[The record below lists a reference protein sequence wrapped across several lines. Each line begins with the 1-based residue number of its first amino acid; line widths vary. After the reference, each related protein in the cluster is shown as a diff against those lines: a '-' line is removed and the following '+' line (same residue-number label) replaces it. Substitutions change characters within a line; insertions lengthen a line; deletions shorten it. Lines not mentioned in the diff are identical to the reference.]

1 MRQKNGDV
9 VRASDGDC
17 TEFEVMLTELTSR
30 GAVGKILK
38 KQVVSE
44 DPPFIWLGQ
53 AIPKGW
59 KLDFIVEKA
68 VELGAWA
75 VSPILAERSIPRL
88 DTNRTEDRLSRWQRV
103 AEAARKQCGRIHPM
117 RIESPVSIQTFLEET
132 KNTELKIIFHPKARI
147 GLRET
152 LSTISSTA
160 SVALLIGPEGGFTE
174 SEVHSAEEAGFCSTR
189 MGPQTLRSETA
200 PIAILAIL
208 EYLFGKLGEAPQ
220 LIEETDNPPGEWKSH
235 ED

>member
-1 MRQKNGDV
+1 M
-9 VRASDGDC
+9 VRVSDGDF
-17 TEFEVMLTELTSR
+17 TEFEVMLTELTHR
-30 GAVGKILK
+30 GAVGKILER
-38 KQVVSE
+38 QVVSA
-44 DPPFIWLGQ
+44 DSPFIWLGQ

-68 VELGAWA
+68 VELGAWV

-88 DTNRTEDRLSRWQRV
+88 DTNRTTARLLRWQRV

-117 RIESPVSIQTFLEET
+117 KIESPVSMQTFLKET
-132 KNTELKIIFHPKARI
+132 ENAELKIIFHPKARV

-174 SEVHSAEEAGFCSTR
+174 AEVRSAEEVGFRSTG
-189 MGPQTLRSETA
+189 MGPRTLRSETA
-200 PIAILAIL
+200 PIAVLAIL

-220 LIEETDNPPGEWKSH
+220 PKKETDLTLPTNESL
-235 ED
+235 